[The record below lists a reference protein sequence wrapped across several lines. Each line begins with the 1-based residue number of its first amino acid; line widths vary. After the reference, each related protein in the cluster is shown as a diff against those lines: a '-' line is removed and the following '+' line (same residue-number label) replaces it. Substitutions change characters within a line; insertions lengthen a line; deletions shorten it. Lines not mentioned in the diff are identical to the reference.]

1 MYSKLSRTKF
11 HTASIYKINLKR
23 LNLNVDDQNASFC
36 WCCLWNPL
44 NVITL
49 GQRGTDNIYWM
60 ITITS
65 YFQAVM
71 YWNLVNGTF
80 EVLSSKQLITLSVI
94 TLSSFHCNILL
105 CFCFHFS
112 FVFVFIFVFVF
123 QVESYE
129 TYANNTMKTLHFL
142 KYLLGIDWT
151 RFGITQNE

>member
-23 LNLNVDDQNASFC
+23 LNLNVDDQNTSFC

-94 TLSSFHCNILL
+94 TLSIFHWKILSYF
-105 CFCFHFS
+105 CFCFVMFLFFS
-112 FVFVFIFVFVF
+112 GWKLRDLR
-123 QVESYE
+123 QQ
-129 TYANNTMKTLHFL
+129 H
-142 KYLLGIDWT
+142 
-151 RFGITQNE
+151 NEDSSLPQIPSWNWLDEVWHYSERIK